1 MLPIKKVYVDSKY
14 KTKDSKSD
22 SNFKFELPSTCLM
35 PHNTVFYVD
44 DVCIPHSWTTIN
56 ENNDKLYLRTVDANN
71 VTTDYLL
78 TIPKQVYN
86 GTTFNSRMSALI
98 QSATSIS
105 PTANYDANTHK
116 IKMYIGSLNFQ
127 FLTDEELKHSSINWT
142 GTAYDTNNPV
152 SANELISNTAT
163 HSTVHNNNS
172 QFEKALNL
180 NPIRNIYIHSP
191 NLGNFNTYG
200 PRGENTIIKKVP
212 VSNNFGEMI
221 FDQFMASN
229 DSLDCSRQTLKTLE
243 FRLTDVN
250 GIEIPFNG
258 SYCSFSIV
266 FDQMNPN
273 M

>member
-86 GTTFNSRMSALI
+86 GTTFNSRIYALI

-105 PTANYDANTHK
+105 PTSAYDANTHK
-116 IKMYIGSLNFQ
+116 IKMPLVTGCNVCLKLDVIGP
-127 FLTDEELKHSSINWT
+127 HHPP
-142 GTAYDTNNPV
+142 G
-152 SANELISNTAT
+152 
-163 HSTVHNNNS
+163 
-172 QFEKALNL
+172 
-180 NPIRNIYIHSP
+180 
-191 NLGNFNTYG
+191 
-200 PRGENTIIKKVP
+200 
-212 VSNNFGEMI
+212 
-221 FDQFMASN
+221 
-229 DSLDCSRQTLKTLE
+229 CTLL
-243 FRLTDVN
+243 
-250 GIEIPFNG
+250 
-258 SYCSFSIV
+258 
-266 FDQMNPN
+266 
-273 M
+273 